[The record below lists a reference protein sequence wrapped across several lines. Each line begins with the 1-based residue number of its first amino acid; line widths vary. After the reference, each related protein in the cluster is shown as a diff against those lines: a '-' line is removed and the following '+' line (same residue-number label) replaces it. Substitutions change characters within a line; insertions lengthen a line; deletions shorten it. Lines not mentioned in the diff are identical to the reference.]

1 MSLKTKLWI
10 MCQYIYFSLSLFFL
24 FLCNAIKFSISFFPI
39 IKDNSLKMRVQK
51 LGSESKGQRSRSN
64 LVNMDTDFLNTLR
77 FNMRGCISR
86 EFSQE
91 K

>member
-1 MSLKTKLWI
+1 
-10 MCQYIYFSLSLFFL
+10 
-24 FLCNAIKFSISFFPI
+24 
-39 IKDNSLKMRVQK
+39 MRVQK